1 MDKKRAVSIGVA
13 IFLGLGA
20 VSWVLFFGGKKEME
34 IRQETPAQNE
44 ETVGEQVIIES
55 LADENVRRDGII
67 EKTPQ
72 QIVEEYK
79 EEQKKPTET
88 VIKPE
93 KITEKS
99 EVKKDYVSDI
109 VERPVSF
116 GFKKVSGERK
126 LDTVII
132 HSSFN
137 SLGGDQYDVEKII
150 AIYKSYGV
158 AAHYIIGRDGTV
170 YRLVK
175 ENDIAYHAG
184 VSQVSDGRTN
194 VNNFSI
200 GIEMVGNYDDGYEQ
214 VQYDAI
220 NMLVKDMKAR
230 YDIKYVL
237 GHKDIAPGR
246 KTDPWGFD
254 WNRISK

>member
-1 MDKKRAVSIGVA
+1 MDKRIILIIIAFVLMAG
-13 IFLGLGA
+13 GLF
-20 VSWVLFFGGKKEME
+20 WLLFFAEKNGKIE
-34 IRQETPAQNE
+34 IIQEKQEKLE
-44 ETVGEQVIIES
+44 EAELVN
-55 LADENVRRDGII
+55 ENVIVEVDNNNEIP

-79 EEQKKPTET
+79 EEQKKSVGT
-88 VIKPE
+88 VIDQE
-93 KITEKS
+93 KITGKAEEKES
-99 EVKKDYVSDI
+99 FDLGVVDSLVA
-109 VERPVSF
+109 F
-116 GFKKVSGERK
+116 GFQKTSGERK
-126 LDTVII
+126 IDTIVI

-184 VSQVSDGRTN
+184 VSQVPDGRTN

-200 GIEMVGNYDDGYEQ
+200 GIEMVGNYTDGYTEK
-214 VQYDAI
+214 QYSAASV
-220 NMLVKDMKAR
+220 LVEKIKNK